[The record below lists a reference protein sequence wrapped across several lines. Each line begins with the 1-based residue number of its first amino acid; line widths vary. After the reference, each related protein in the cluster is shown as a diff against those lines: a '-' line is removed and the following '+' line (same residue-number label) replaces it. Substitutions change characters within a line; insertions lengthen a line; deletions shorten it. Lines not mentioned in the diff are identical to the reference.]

1 MSRHTPSVAR
11 SLVMLGAVLLLT
23 GCATTPD
30 GVSTRPEVA
39 DRGAS
44 RDDGAPETRPVAPL
58 MPSLFFPGDAEAFT
72 AWRCTPAQDLITAT
86 TEEEL
91 RLWSAHGAYRLP
103 PAVVASGT
111 RYQQGE
117 LSFWHKGDEAVVE
130 SATGRLDCNRDLSQD
145 VLTRRQRPGTMF
157 HARGNEP
164 GWVVNLGSDRP
175 EVSLLLD
182 YGERELTLP
191 YRVTT
196 LDNDEGRMILASGR
210 ADTPFELRLEARACF
225 DSMSGQPFPARVT
238 LTIDGEQYR
247 GCGQGIAPATQTDD

>member
-1 MSRHTPSVAR
+1 MSRHTVSAAR
-11 SLVMLGAVLLLT
+11 PLVLLGAALWLA
-23 GCATTPD
+23 GCAATPD
-30 GVSTRPEVA
+30 GAATRPEVS

-44 RDDGAPETRPVAPL
+44 REDAAPEASPTAPL
-58 MPSLFFPGDAEAFT
+58 MPSLFFPGEARALT
-72 AWRCTPAQDLITAT
+72 AWRCTPAQDLVTAA

-103 PAVVASGT
+103 PAVVASGA

-117 LSFWHKGDEAVVE
+117 LSFWNKGDEAVVE
-130 SATGRLDCNRDLSQD
+130 SDSGRLDCTRDLSQE

-164 GWVVNLGSDRP
+164 GWVVNLASDRP
-175 EVSLLLD
+175 EATLVLD

-210 ADTPFELRLEARACF
+210 ADTPFQLRLEARACF

-238 LTIDGEQYR
+238 LSIDGEQYR
-247 GCGQGIAPATQTDD
+247 GCGQGIAP